1 MDGKNRA
8 ASSYLSPGNPPADK
22 EQNDPLAQVF
32 HNACSYNFFAMA
44 ELLHRL
50 AKGEKGT
57 PELSLRDDPAQ
68 ETLRFSADA
77 SLAFPCSDISAL
89 KRDTSGAFR
98 MTTTFMGLQGSQSPL
113 PGYYLD
119 HLAWKAVH
127 EQSPVGDFLDMFSH
141 RLTQFVWHIW
151 RKYRYHISF
160 RNGGVDAFSQRMYSL
175 VGLGHRQ
182 LRDKLAIN
190 HSKMLAYS
198 GILANPGRSPE
209 IICGLVSHC
218 FDLSEVTLQNWQRRK
233 VDIEPDQQNSLGS
246 YSLKNGEKLAGRSVL
261 GNFVLGTR
269 VPDLS
274 GKFQLSITSLTRKQ
288 FLSFLPSGENFLPLT
303 MFVSFILRDQL
314 AWDLHLGLAPEQVGA
329 MRCPQLEQLGA
340 PPVLPE
346 LLKSENGLILVTGA
360 TGSGKST
367 TLAAMVGYLNQHAD
381 AHILTLEDPVEY
393 LYASQRCLIQQ
404 REIGLHCMTFA
415 SGLRAALREDP
426 DVILLGELRDS
437 ETIRLALT
445 AAETGHL
452 VLATLHTRGAAQAVE
467 RLVDSFPAQE
477 KDPVRNQLA
486 GSLRAVLSQKLEVD
500 KQEGRVALFE
510 LLINTPAVG
519 NLIREGKTHQL
530 PHVIQTGQQ
539 VGMITFQQS
548 YQQRVGEGRL

>member
-1 MDGKNRA
+1 MNMEEIVA
-8 ASSYLSPGNPPADK
+8 LSVK
-22 EQNDPLAQVF
+22 
-32 HNACSYNFFAMA
+32 HN
-44 ELLHRL
+44 
-50 AKGEKGT
+50 
-57 PELSLRDDPAQ
+57 
-68 ETLRFSADA
+68 
-77 SLAFPCSDISAL
+77 
-89 KRDTSGAFR
+89 
-98 MTTTFMGLQGSQSPL
+98 
-113 PGYYLD
+113 
-119 HLAWKAVH
+119 
-127 EQSPVGDFLDMFSH
+127 
-141 RLTQFVWHIW
+141 
-151 RKYRYHISF
+151 
-160 RNGGVDAFSQRMYSL
+160 
-175 VGLGHRQ
+175 
-182 LRDKLAIN
+182 
-190 HSKMLAYS
+190 
-198 GILANPGRSPE
+198 
-209 IICGLVSHC
+209 VS
-218 FDLSEVTLQNWQRRK
+218 
-233 VDIEPDQQNSLGS
+233 
-246 YSLKNGEKLAGRSVL
+246 
-261 GNFVLGTR
+261 
-269 VPDLS
+269 
-274 GKFQLSITSLTRKQ
+274 
-288 FLSFLPSGENFLPLT
+288 
-303 MFVSFILRDQL
+303 
-314 AWDLHLGLAPEQVGA
+314 DLHLCSAWPARWRIRGRMEAAPFDAPDVEELLWEWLDDDQRAILLENGQLDFAVSLAENQRLRGSAFAQRQGISLALRLLPSH
-329 MRCPQLEQLGA
+329 CPQLEQLGA

-393 LYASQRCLIQQ
+393 LYTSQRCLIQQREIGLHCMTFASGLRAALREDPVEYLYTSQRCLIQQ

-548 YQQRVGEGRL
+548 YQQRVKEGRL